1 MEPLGRT
8 TPLRAP
14 PNTSTI
20 GANIRA
26 KVSRAVGAPPAR
38 SCEQET
44 AGAPGP
50 PAARVA
56 GV

>member
-20 GANIRA
+20 GTN
-26 KVSRAVGAPPAR
+26 KVGPLGRR
-38 SCEQET
+38 SLQQLAGTT
-44 AGAPGP
+44 ALPG
-50 PAARVA
+50 VD
-56 GV
+56 